1 MMLTYGKDMAIRI
14 SEPCYLLT
22 IGGCPNSKFAVLH
35 KGMFFRGN
43 TSIPKPSDD
52 RFNVLDFPSEDG
64 ALQWREIRDFCNS
77 QAVPAD
83 AHHQRVL
90 IEAHKLEFQFTF
102 IEGPRL
108 VVILCENKQLGTT
121 PARYLEGEIDQNDR
135 LAG

>member
-1 MMLTYGKDMAIRI
+1 MLAYGEDIAIGI
-14 SEPCYLLT
+14 LEPGYLAAVGSGPDTEILVLREG
-22 IGGCPNSKFAVLH
+22 IFLRGDAVVPEPGGDGFDVFDL
-35 KGMFFRGN
+35 
-43 TSIPKPSDD
+43 
-52 RFNVLDFPSEDG
+52 PSEDG

-77 QAVPAD
+77 QAVPTD

-108 VVILCENKQLGTT
+108 VVILCGNKQLGTT
-121 PARYLEGEIDQNDR
+121 LARYLEGEIDQNDR